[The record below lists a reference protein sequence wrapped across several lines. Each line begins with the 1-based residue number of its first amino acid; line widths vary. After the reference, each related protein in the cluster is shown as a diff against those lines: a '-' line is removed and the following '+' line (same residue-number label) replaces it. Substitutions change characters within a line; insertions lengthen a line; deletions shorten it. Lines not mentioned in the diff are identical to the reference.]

1 MPEES
6 FEEQSSLRGV
16 HVFLVVDDPE
26 SRELMKTVLEY
37 AAALVSPAASARGAL
52 GALEGIRPH
61 VLLVDLSTEG
71 ENALWLIE
79 RVRAL
84 PRGADIPAIAVTAR
98 GGRDDRQGLLRAGF
112 HQHVLKPVDPWEL
125 CRLVASLAR
134 RA

>member
-1 MPEES
+1 FTGKPFAIILTRLVGHMPEES

-37 AAALVSPAASARGAL
+37 AAARVAL
-52 GALEGIRPH
+52 GALEGIRPD

-84 PRGADIPAIAVTAR
+84 PRGADIPAIAVT
-98 GGRDDRQGLLRAGF
+98 
-112 HQHVLKPVDPWEL
+112 
-125 CRLVASLAR
+125 
-134 RA
+134 